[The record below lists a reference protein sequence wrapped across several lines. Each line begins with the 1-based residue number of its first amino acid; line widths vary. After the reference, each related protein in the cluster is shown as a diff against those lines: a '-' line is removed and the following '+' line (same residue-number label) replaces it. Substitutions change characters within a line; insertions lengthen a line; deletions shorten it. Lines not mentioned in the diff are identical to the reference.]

1 MKAFSIQ
8 QPWGSLICAGIK
20 DVENRKWALKKTP
33 LTVLIHVGAKRH
45 KIDEETMPLV
55 WANPIEDAQTM
66 GLIGGIKDMPTSAI
80 IGVATIDGCIA
91 DLDDPHPSIWAQEG
105 PGAEYHWYMRD
116 VKLFKEPILNVKG
129 KLGIFDVP
137 EITPDSLP
145 ESVEIPPIQR
155 DGKHLTI
162 PVAREIFNQIQDGE
176 SDTLYFNLSNI
187 NLPLFATK
195 TLNPK
200 PTESLTLICDDE
212 SIDAKVTSYAI
223 VPVLD
228 NKNAVITYTDAF
240 DRDYKWY
247 RVVISIE

>member
-45 KIDEETMPLV
+45 KIEEDTMPLV
-55 WANPIEDAQTM
+55 WANPIEDAQSM
-66 GLIGGIKDMPTSAI
+66 GLIGRIKDMPTSAI
-80 IGVATIDGCIA
+80 IGIATIDRCEEENF
-91 DLDDPHPSIWAQEG
+91 SIWAQDG
-105 PGAEYHWYMRD
+105 PGAEYKWVLRD

-176 SDTLYFNLSNI
+176 IDTLSFNLSNI

-200 PTESLTLICDDE
+200 STESLTIVCNDE

-228 NKNAVITYTDAF
+228 NKNEVITYTDAF

-247 RVVISIE
+247 RVVIRIE

>member
-20 DVENRKWALKKTP
+20 DVENRKWALKATP

-45 KIDEETMPLV
+45 KIDEDTMPLI

-66 GLIGGIKDMPTSAI
+66 GIIGKINDMPTSAI
-80 IGVATIDGCIA
+80 IGVATIDRCEEENF
-91 DLDDPHPSIWAQEG
+91 SIWAQDG
-105 PGAEYHWYMRD
+105 PGAEYKWVMRD

-129 KLGIFDVP
+129 KLGIFEIP
-137 EITPDSLP
+137 EIIPDNLP
-145 ESVEIPPIQR
+145 ECVNVQPIQR

-162 PVAREIFNQIQDGE
+162 PVARELFNLIQDGE
-176 SDTLYFNLSNI
+176 SDTLNFNLSDLNQ
-187 NLPLFATK
+187 PLFATK

-200 PTESLTLICDDE
+200 PTESVTLVCGDE
-212 SIDAKVTSYAI
+212 SIDANVTHYAI
-223 VPVLD
+223 EPVLD
-228 NKNAVITYTDAF
+228 KKGEVITYTDAF

-247 RVVISIE
+247 RVVIRIE